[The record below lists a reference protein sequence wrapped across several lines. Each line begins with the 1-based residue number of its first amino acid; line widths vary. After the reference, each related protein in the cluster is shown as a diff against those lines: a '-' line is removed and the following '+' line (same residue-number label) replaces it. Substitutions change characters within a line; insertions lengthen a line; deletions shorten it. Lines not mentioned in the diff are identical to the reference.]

1 MCKTDAHLLSK
12 GRRTLVTSAIAARIA
27 LAALSAGAGLATS
40 AAAQSASPAAR
51 QAFPEPAKAD
61 QRFRLHHVTLFVR
74 DQEALSAWYVRH
86 FGFEIVDRAVLAR
99 EDGVRFDSVRVGI
112 PGLWINIS
120 RLPNLASRDPALT
133 YNGWRQ
139 VSLAVRDVQALLQ
152 QLKANGVDVI
162 GQGALTFDV
171 QGSRF
176 GANRYRAGF
185 VRDPE
190 GNVIELYEDM

>member
-1 MCKTDAHLLSK
+1 MYKTDTHLLSK
-12 GRRTLVTSAIAARIA
+12 GRRALVTSAIAAGVA
-27 LAALSAGAGLATS
+27 LTVSAGAGLATS
-40 AAAQSASPAAR
+40 AVARSESPAAR
-51 QAFPEPAKAD
+51 QAFPEPASDD

-86 FGFEIVDRAVLAR
+86 FGFQIVDRAVLAR

-139 VSLAVRDVQALLQ
+139 VSLAVRDVPAVLQ

-190 GNVIELYEDM
+190 GNVVELYEDM